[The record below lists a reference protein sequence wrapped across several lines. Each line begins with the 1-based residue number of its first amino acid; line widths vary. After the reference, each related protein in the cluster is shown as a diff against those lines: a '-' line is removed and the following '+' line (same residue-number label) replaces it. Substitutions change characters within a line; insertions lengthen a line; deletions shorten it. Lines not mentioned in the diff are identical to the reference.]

1 MSWNDCQDIE
11 QILENLRINAVN
23 LSEYHRKRFYHFK
36 SFGKYFRIPIIVLSS
51 ITASASVGLQPVLRQ
66 EAISGLTCLLGF
78 GIAVISSVELYLGI
92 QRDMDSEL
100 ALSKDYYSL
109 GIEIYKCL
117 TLSREH
123 RTEEPKSYL
132 DNKYSQ
138 YQSLTETST
147 LLSKRLKADL
157 LATVPDGY
165 DCSSDTTKDLKN
177 PLPKALR
184 SANRLGGAEPSIK
197 RLPSRP
203 LEVQSPLQEEQV

>member
-1 MSWNDCQDIE
+1 MSCWNDCQDIE

-92 QRDMDSEL
+92 QRDMDAEL

-109 GIEIYKCL
+109 AIEIYKCL

-132 DNKYSQ
+132 DNKYGQ

-147 LLSKRLKADL
+147 LLSKRMKADL
-157 LATVPDGY
+157 LANVPDGY
-165 DCSSDTTKDLKN
+165 DCSSETTLKKIELRRLPSSEKDLEN
-177 PLPKALR
+177 PPT
-184 SANRLGGAEPSIK
+184 NRFMGAEPHV
-197 RLPSRP
+197 P
-203 LEVQSPLQEEQV
+203 SPLHEEEQV

>member
-1 MSWNDCQDIE
+1 MCSWDNCQDIE

-51 ITASASVGLQPVLRQ
+51 ITASASVGLQPVMSQ
-66 EAISGLTCLLGF
+66 PSISGLTCVLGF

-92 QRDMDSEL
+92 QQDMDAEL

-138 YQSLTETST
+138 YQSLNETSS
-147 LLSKRLKADL
+147 LLSKRMKADL
-157 LATVPDGY
+157 LATVPDGM
-165 DCSSDTTKDLKN
+165 DDTSKGSSIRHCVSRTIPWKPVETK
-177 PLPKALR
+177 
-184 SANRLGGAEPSIK
+184 S
-197 RLPSRP
+197 P
-203 LEVQSPLQEEQV
+203 LEPFDERDDNEEIQV

>member
-1 MSWNDCQDIE
+1 MSWEDCQDIE

-92 QRDMDSEL
+92 QRDMDAEL

-109 GIEIYKCL
+109 AIEIYKCL

-132 DNKYSQ
+132 DNKYGQ

-147 LLSKRLKADL
+147 LLSKRMKADL

-165 DCSSDTTKDLKN
+165 DCSSETTLKKKDLEN
-177 PLPKALR
+177 PPP
-184 SANRLGGAEPSIK
+184 NRFVGA
-197 RLPSRP
+197 LPSP
-203 LEVQSPLQEEQV
+203 LHEEEQV

>member
-165 DCSSDTTKDLKN
+165 DCSSDTKDLKN
-177 PLPKALR
+177 PL
-184 SANRLGGAEPSIK
+184 ANCLGGAEPSIK

-203 LEVQSPLQEEQV
+203 IEVRSPLHEEV

>member
-1 MSWNDCQDIE
+1 MSCWNDCHDIE

-51 ITASASVGLQPVLRQ
+51 ITASASVGLQPILRQ
-66 EAISGLTCLLGF
+66 EVISGLTCLLGF

-92 QRDMDSEL
+92 QRDMDAEL

-109 GIEIYKCL
+109 AIEIYKCL

-132 DNKYSQ
+132 DNKYGQ

-147 LLSKRLKADL
+147 LLSKRMKADL

-165 DCSSDTTKDLKN
+165 DCSSETTLK
-177 PLPKALR
+177 KIELR
-184 SANRLGGAEPSIK
+184 
-197 RLPSRP
+197 RLPSS
-203 LEVQSPLQEEQV
+203 EVPSPLHEEEQV

>member
-1 MSWNDCQDIE
+1 MSWHDCQDIE
-11 QILENLRINAVN
+11 MILENLRINAVN

-51 ITASASVGLQPVLRQ
+51 ITASASVGLQPVMNQ
-66 EAISGLTCLLGF
+66 SAISGLTCLLGF

-92 QRDMDSEL
+92 QRDMDAEL

-147 LLSKRLKADL
+147 LLSKRMKADL

-165 DCSSDTTKDLKN
+165 DCSSDTTLKKDLEN
-177 PLPKALR
+177 PP
-184 SANRLGGAEPSIK
+184 ANRFMGAEPH

-203 LEVQSPLQEEQV
+203 LEVQSHLHEEV

>member
-11 QILENLRINAVN
+11 QILENLRINSVN

-51 ITASASVGLQPVLRQ
+51 ITASASVGLQPVLQQ
-66 EAISGLTCLLGF
+66 EVISGLTCLLGF
-78 GIAVISSVELYLGI
+78 GIAVISSIEMYLGI
-92 QRDMDSEL
+92 QTAMDQEI
-100 ALSKDYYSL
+100 ALSRDYYSL
-109 GIEIYKCL
+109 AIEIYKCL

-132 DNKYSQ
+132 DNKYGQ

-165 DCSSDTTKDLKN
+165 DCGS
-177 PLPKALR
+177 
-184 SANRLGGAEPSIK
+184 EPSIK
-197 RLPSRP
+197 RLPSQKDFVNPPANRFVGAEP
-203 LEVQSPLQEEQV
+203 HIEVHSPLHEEPV

>member
-1 MSWNDCQDIE
+1 MSWEDCHDIE

-92 QRDMDSEL
+92 QRDMDAEL

-109 GIEIYKCL
+109 AIEIYKCL

-132 DNKYSQ
+132 DNKYGQ

-147 LLSKRLKADL
+147 LLSKRMKADL

-165 DCSSDTTKDLKN
+165 DCNSDVSL
-177 PLPKALR
+177 
-184 SANRLGGAEPSIK
+184 K
-197 RLPSRP
+197 RLPSQKDLENPPPNRFMGAEP
-203 LEVQSPLQEEQV
+203 HEVQSPLHEEV

>member
-1 MSWNDCQDIE
+1 MSWDDCQDIE

-51 ITASASVGLQPVLRQ
+51 ITASASVGLQPIMRQ

-92 QRDMDSEL
+92 QRDMDAEL

-147 LLSKRLKADL
+147 LLSKRMKTDL

-165 DCSSDTTKDLKN
+165 DCGSDTTLKRLPRTPSGVLT
-177 PLPKALR
+177 PLPKDLENPP
-184 SANRLGGAEPSIK
+184 SNRFVGAEPH
-197 RLPSRP
+197 
-203 LEVQSPLQEEQV
+203 EEEQV

>member
-11 QILENLRINAVN
+11 QILENLRINSVN

-51 ITASASVGLQPVLRQ
+51 ITASASVGLQPVMNQ
-66 EAISGLTCLLGF
+66 SAISGLTCVLGF
-78 GIAVISSVELYLGI
+78 GIAVISSIELYLGI

-100 ALSKDYYSL
+100 MLSKDYYAL

-123 RTEEPKSYL
+123 RSEEPKSYL

-138 YQSLTETST
+138 YISLTETST
-147 LLSKRLKADL
+147 LLSKKMKVDL
-157 LATVPDGY
+157 LAAVPDNY
-165 DCSSDTTKDLKN
+165 ENS
-177 PLPKALR
+177 
-184 SANRLGGAEPSIK
+184 SIK
-197 RLPSRP
+197 SNTSQ
-203 LEVQSPLQEEQV
+203 ENMSPFEIL